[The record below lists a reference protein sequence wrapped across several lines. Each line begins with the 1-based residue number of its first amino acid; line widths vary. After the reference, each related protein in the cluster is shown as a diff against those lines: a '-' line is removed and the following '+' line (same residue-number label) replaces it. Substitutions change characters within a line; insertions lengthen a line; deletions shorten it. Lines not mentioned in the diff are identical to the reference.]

1 MSKLTYW
8 MVFIDTDDTAV
19 ASLYTGNGSGAF
31 VEQSNYERAVSLYIF
46 SKTYQETNG
55 NWGWKPISECM
66 GRIRGRLANAPI
78 VLFDTRTRE
87 VYLGF
92 VTDNNLVHMPDH
104 SFESLVGFM
113 DRLEFNSQDSMKA
126 VIKALMSG
134 DPDRFKKKL

>member
-78 VLFDTRTRE
+78 VLFDTRTSE

-92 VTDNNLVHMPDH
+92 ASNKNLVCMPYDWKTMT
-104 SFESLVGFM
+104 GFM
-113 DRLEFNSQDSMKA
+113 DRLDFSSGVIMIQAIKNIMDSAKIEA
-126 VIKALMSG
+126 I
-134 DPDRFKKKL
+134 R